1 MLILSLKEL
10 HDVSV
15 VDDFKLGYCY
25 REEVT
30 AKLKDT
36 SDGTFLV
43 RNSQGGKG
51 YTLTVRYVC

>member
-1 MLILSLKEL
+1 MLILSHKKLQ
-10 HDVSV
+10 DVCV
-15 VDDFKLGYCY
+15 VDDLKLGYFY

-36 SDGTFLV
+36 SDGTYLV
-43 RNSQGGKG
+43 RNSQGGQG